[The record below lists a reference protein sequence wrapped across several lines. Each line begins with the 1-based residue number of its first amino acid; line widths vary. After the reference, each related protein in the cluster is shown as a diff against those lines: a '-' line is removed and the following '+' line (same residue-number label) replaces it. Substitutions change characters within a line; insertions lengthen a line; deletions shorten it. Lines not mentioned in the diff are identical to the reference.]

1 MAQGFRG
8 KKSEFDQKMIDL
20 RRVARVVAGGRR
32 FSFRATLVIGDRHGR
47 VGVGTGKGTDAA
59 LSLEKALREA
69 KKNMFTVPLKKNGTI
84 PFLAEPK
91 SDAAN
96 YAGCASMTASRWIYQ
111 FTGPGQRWQV
121 IETED
126 TYLLAKRNEAAK
138 ADKEEAERLWEEA
151 KTEER
156 TAK

>member
-1 MAQGFRG
+1 MSATN
-8 KKSEFDQKMIDL
+8 
-20 RRVARVVAGGRR
+20 RRTDKGRFADGTVKVVADMSAEERSMAR
-32 FSFRATLVIGDRHGR
+32 SFRFRKKLRSWMDQN
-47 VGVGTGKGTDAA
+47 VG
-59 LSLEKALREA
+59 EA
-69 KKNMFTVPLKKNGTI
+69 WSTMGELHR
-84 PFLAEPK
+84 
-91 SDAAN
+91 DAAN

-151 KTEER
+151 KTENKEASR
-156 TAK
+156 